1 MINIFIKLIIVLKF
15 NLVNVVF
22 KILMFFLYISMEC
35 IVFIIC
41 NIFYMCLVFFKFIM
55 FYLLYLNILNI
66 LMNVKFICGLV
77 FVFVFIFWI
86 SMRVAGVSGEY
97 RILFIMRGFR

>member
-41 NIFYMCLVFFKFIM
+41 ICNIFYMRLVFYKFIM
-55 FYLLYLNILNI
+55 FL
-66 LMNVKFICGLV
+66 F
-77 FVFVFIFWI
+77 F
-86 SMRVAGVSGEY
+86 
-97 RILFIMRGFR
+97 LFIIFEYIEYINEC

>member
-66 LMNVKFICGLV
+66 LMNVKFV
-77 FVFVFIFWI
+77 
-86 SMRVAGVSGEY
+86 Y
-97 RILFIMRGFR
+97 

>member
-41 NIFYMCLVFFKFIM
+41 NIFYMCFEFFKFSM
-55 FYLLYLNILNI
+55 CLFLLFIKFEYIKYINLIILNI
-66 LMNVKFICGLV
+66 LMNVKFV
-77 FVFVFIFWI
+77 
-86 SMRVAGVSGEY
+86 Y
-97 RILFIMRGFR
+97 

>member
-55 FYLLYLNILNI
+55 FL
-66 LMNVKFICGLV
+66 F
-77 FVFVFIFWI
+77 F
-86 SMRVAGVSGEY
+86 
-97 RILFIMRGFR
+97 LFIIFEYIEYINEC